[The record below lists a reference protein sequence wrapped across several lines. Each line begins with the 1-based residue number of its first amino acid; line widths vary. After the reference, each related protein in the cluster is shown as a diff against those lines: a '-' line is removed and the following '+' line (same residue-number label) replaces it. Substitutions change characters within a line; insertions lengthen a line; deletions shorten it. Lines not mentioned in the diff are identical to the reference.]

1 MRKGAVLSKERQLL
15 GERRCWKWTL
25 DMYDLRV
32 FYFCP
37 RLTATQHCAEHIVD
51 KRFKVCLLVRTT
63 QNRKQVLTECL
74 LCAKHYK
81 SKKDKL
87 YTKISIQV

>member
-1 MRKGAVLSKERQLL
+1 MLEVDL
-15 GERRCWKWTL
+15 GY
-25 DMYDLRV
+25 MYDLRV

-51 KRFKVCLLVRTT
+51 KRFKVCLLVRMT